1 MHGRCLKSVYKACR
15 EETALDVGNECGG
28 ICGDRALFDNV
39 LSGQHEE
46 GHEYSRTKYCAG
58 TV

>member
-1 MHGRCLKSVYKACR
+1 MACR